1 MFELSVRMH
10 FSAAHR
16 LRGHKGA
23 CARQHGHNWAVEIT
37 IRGRKLDKLGMLVD
51 FSELKLAAKAAIDR
65 LDHCDLN
72 ELPEFRKRNPTS
84 EQIARRLFEALAAAF
99 DRPGRRV
106 ACVRVSETEGTSAA
120 YRSGA
125 RA

>member
-1 MFELSVRMH
+1 MFELSVRTH

-16 LRGHKGA
+16 LRGYKGA
-23 CARQHGHNWAVEIT
+23 CARQHGHNWSVEIT

-51 FSELKLAAKAAIDR
+51 FSELKQAAQSAIAR

-72 ELPEFRKRNPTS
+72 KLPEFTKHNPTS
-84 EQIARRLFEALAAAF
+84 ELIARRLFETLAAEF
-99 DRPGRRV
+99 DKPGRRI
-106 ACVRVSETEGTSAA
+106 ASVRVSETDGTSAI
-120 YRSGA
+120 YRSGS